1 MKRRTLLRATIAGAE
16 CVLLISA
23 GLLKP
28 QQVLAA
34 WPAWAFNAESLD
46 AALAA
51 LTGGIPITDSHAVI
65 LNMPAQADDG
75 RTVPLEVVSHVRG
88 TRSIALLSEK
98 NPFPAL
104 ARFDLT
110 PAVAAKLNTRIK
122 MGGSGKVVV
131 LVEAD
136 GRYYSTSRQVEVA
149 AGGC

>member
-1 MKRRTLLRATIAGAE
+1 MKRRTLLKAAVAGAQ
-16 CVLLISA
+16 CALLIGA
-23 GLLKP
+23 GLLRP

-34 WPAWAFNAESLD
+34 WPVAAFNAESLD
-46 AALAA
+46 AALFA
-51 LTGGIPITDSHAVI
+51 LSGGLPITDSDAVI
-65 LNMPAQADDG
+65 LNVAAQADDG
-75 RTVPLEVVSHVRG
+75 RTVPLEVISQVPG

-110 PAVAAKLNTRIK
+110 PAVAPQLSTRIK